1 MTKKVTNKEIFNKAH
16 EIARETVAAVGNYSI
31 AFKLALK
38 RVWVLAKAS
47 EKVIYGYKTE
57 VLCKSFVY
65 GAKTQGFNAD
75 WLEVDKDELL
85 EADKALENCF
95 MLFDWLN
102 SGQYYYA
109 VWCYAIGQKLVDR
122 WIKLD

>member
-38 RVWVLAKAS
+38 RVWALAKAS

-57 VLCKSFVY
+57 VLCKSFVH
-65 GAKTQGFNAD
+65 GAKSQGFNAD

-109 VWCYAIGQKLVDR
+109 VWCYVIGQKLVDR

>member
-1 MTKKVTNKEIFNKAH
+1 MEKSEMFKKAH
-16 EIARETVAAVGNYSI
+16 KIARETVKVVGNYSI

-38 RVWVLAKAS
+38 QVWALTKAS
-47 EKVIYGYKTE
+47 EKVIYGYKAET
-57 VLCKSFVY
+57 LCKSFVY
-65 GAKTQGFNAD
+65 GAKSQGFNAD

-102 SGQYYYA
+102 PGQYYYA
-109 VWCYAIGQKLVDR
+109 VWCYVIGQKLVDR

>member
-1 MTKKVTNKEIFNKAH
+1 MEKEKKSEMFKKAH
-16 EIARETVAAVGNYSI
+16 KMARGMVEAVGNYSI

-38 RVWVLAKAS
+38 QVWALAKAS
-47 EKVIYGYKTE
+47 EKVIYGYKAET
-57 VLCKSFVY
+57 LCKSFVY
-65 GAKTQGFNAD
+65 GAKSQGLNAD

-109 VWCYAIGQKLVDR
+109 VWCYVIGQKLVDR

>member
-1 MTKKVTNKEIFNKAH
+1 MEKEKKSEMFKKAH
-16 EIARETVAAVGNYSI
+16 KIARGTAATVGNYSI

-38 RVWVLAKAS
+38 QVWALAKAS
-47 EKVIYGYKTE
+47 EKVIYGYKAE

-65 GAKTQGFNAD
+65 GAKSQGFNAD
-75 WLEVDKDELL
+75 WFEVDKDELL

-95 MLFDWLN
+95 MLFDWLD

-109 VWCYAIGQKLVDR
+109 VWCYVIGQKLVDR